1 MAVVVAAGPGG
12 GGWASAGFRVFF
24 WGAGSYQG
32 EDPGEEVLGTG
43 LLSAVELPIIVV
55 VVVLPMASSS
65 PRVLAMR
72 SSKDGIQTSCNGR

>member
-1 MAVVVAAGPGG
+1 MPG
-12 GGWASAGFRVFF
+12 FVCCF

-32 EDPGEEVLGTG
+32 EGPGEEVLGSG